1 MRLLHTA
8 DWHLGRIFYGHPL
21 TQDQAH
27 VLEGQLFS
35 VIEDQAI
42 DGLVIAGDIFD
53 RPLPSLEA
61 VQLWDRILTRLAA
74 MKVPVFVIAGNHDS
88 AARLAA
94 GRAFYGAE
102 GVHIW
107 GTPDQCLEPYIWESP
122 KGSLAICP
130 MPYAEART
138 VYDALDLEE
147 EAYKNDLNE
156 SYHAWADRLRQGIP
170 DGMPS
175 LAICHAF
182 VAGAISAG
190 SERPLSVGGTDY
202 VQPKA
207 FAGFTYIALGHIH
220 NGQQAGVES
229 IRYSGSPLKYSFD
242 ECHHKKAFTIVDID
256 EKGHLSL
263 SYIPVE
269 TKRDLVIIEGALED
283 LLNDQNR
290 RRDHEGD
297 YVLARLTDALP
308 PQDGMARLRK
318 AYPYALALEMLD
330 LDQGPEEE
338 ITIGAYR
345 HLEPR
350 QLFAQFAKAVWD
362 RDLEPDESAYMDT
375 LWADL
380 EKEDQV

>member
-1 MRLLHTA
+1 M
-8 DWHLGRIFYGHPL
+8 
-21 TQDQAH
+21 
-27 VLEGQLFS
+27 
-35 VIEDQAI
+35 
-42 DGLVIAGDIFD
+42 
-53 RPLPSLEA
+53 
-61 VQLWDRILTRLAA
+61 
-74 MKVPVFVIAGNHDS
+74 
-88 AARLAA
+88 
-94 GRAFYGAE
+94 
-102 GVHIW
+102 
-107 GTPDQCLEPYIWESP
+107 
-122 KGSLAICP
+122 
-130 MPYAEART
+130 
-138 VYDALDLEE
+138 
-147 EAYKNDLNE
+147 
-156 SYHAWADRLRQGIP
+156 
-170 DGMPS
+170 
-175 LAICHAF
+175 
-182 VAGAISAG
+182 
-190 SERPLSVGGTDY
+190 
-202 VQPKA
+202 
-207 FAGFTYIALGHIH
+207 
-220 NGQQAGVES
+220 
-229 IRYSGSPLKYSFD
+229 
-242 ECHHKKAFTIVDID
+242 DID

-263 SYIPVE
+263 SFIPVE

-362 RDLEPDESAYMDT
+362 RDLESDESAYMDT

>member
-74 MKVPVFVIAGNHDS
+74 MKVPAFVIAGNHDS

-156 SYHAWADRLRQGIP
+156 SYHAWADRLRLGIP
-170 DGMPS
+170 DCMPS

-207 FAGFTYIALGHIH
+207 FAGFTYTALGHIH

-290 RRDHEGD
+290 RKNHEGD

-330 LDQGPEEE
+330 LDQGSEEE

-350 QLFAQFAKAVWD
+350 QLFAQFAKAVWG
-362 RDLEPDESAYMDT
+362 RELKPDERAYMDK

-380 EKEDQV
+380 EKEERA